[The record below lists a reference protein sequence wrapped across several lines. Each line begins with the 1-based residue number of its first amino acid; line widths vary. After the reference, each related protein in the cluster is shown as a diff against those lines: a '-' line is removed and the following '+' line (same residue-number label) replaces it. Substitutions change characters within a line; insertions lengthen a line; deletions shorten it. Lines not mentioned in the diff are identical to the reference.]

1 MTIGYRMAHTI
12 LGMASLTL
20 LTGQLIL
27 AQPNM
32 DHVEIKAEM
41 VADHIYVLYGSG
53 GNIGLAIGQEHAYL
67 IDDQF
72 AALTEKILAAV
83 QNLTDKPIKYVVNT
97 HWHGDHT
104 GGNKNLAEQGVT
116 IVAHNNVRERM
127 STFQQRGPGRV
138 SQPQPYQALPEI
150 TFGKEMTIHLDSLQS
165 MWIFHV
171 GPSHTDGDSYIY
183 FPESN
188 VIHMGDN
195 FPNGGYPFV
204 DINAG
209 GDIDGFVEN
218 INRALMLIDEDT
230 KIIPGHG
237 LVTDRSTL
245 VAYRD
250 MLDTI
255 RLRVKKAKSDGKTL
269 AEVQAMDLSAE
280 WDEEFGNG
288 FMKPSSMIK
297 AVYETVDLG
306 RD

>member
-1 MTIGYRMAHTI
+1 MKPLIALNMFV
-12 LGMASLTL
+12 ASLL
-20 LTGQLIL
+20 LTVLGEYQAN

-32 DHVEIKAEM
+32 DHVEIKPEM
-41 VADHIYVLYGSG
+41 VAENIYVLYGSG
-53 GNIGLAIGQEHAYL
+53 GNIGLAIGKEHAYL

-83 QNLTDKPIKYVVNT
+83 KNITDKPLKYVVNT

-104 GGNKNLAEQGVT
+104 GGNENLASEGVSV
-116 IVAHNNVRERM
+116 VAHANVRERM
-127 STFQQRGPGRV
+127 STFQQRGQGRV
-138 SQPQPYQALPEI
+138 SQPQPYKALPEI
-150 TFGKEMTIHLDSLQS
+150 TFTDEMTIHLDSLQS

-195 FPNGGYPFV
+195 FPNGGYPYV
-204 DINAG
+204 DVNSG
-209 GDIDGFVEN
+209 GDIDGFIQN
-218 INRALMLIDEDT
+218 INRALLLVDEDT

-237 LVTDRSTL
+237 VLTDRSTL

-255 RLRVKKAKSDGKTL
+255 RLRVKKAKNDGKTVE
-269 AEVQAMDLSAE
+269 EVRAMNVSAE

-288 FMKPSSMIK
+288 FMKPDRLIQ
-297 AVYETVDLG
+297 AIYETVD
-306 RD
+306 